1 MATPTHITT
10 SMAPE
15 AKTEAKAKTDV
26 DAITNANANPVA
38 EADAYTSI
46 FPLSPKVVASA
57 IRTKNVF

>member
-1 MATPTHITT
+1 
-10 SMAPE
+10 MAPE